1 MEVVKSTV
9 KGQILIPA
17 TLRKKYRIEKGTTL
31 RIYEEKDRIIVE
43 PLRQDQVVEGRG
55 ILKTQGR
62 ILKALLRERQEE
74 AAESPSPTAHGRAEQ
89 ST

>member
-17 TLRKKYRIEKGTTL
+17 TLRKKYRIERGTTL
-31 RIYEEKDRIIVE
+31 RIYEENDRIIVE
-43 PLRQDQVVEGRG
+43 PLIQDPVVEGRG

-62 ILKALLRERQEE
+62 ILKALLKERQEE
-74 AAESPSPTAHGRAEQ
+74 AKR
-89 ST
+89 

>member
-1 MEVVKSTV
+1 MDVIKSTV

-17 TLRKKYRIEKGTTL
+17 PLRKKYHIERGTKL
-31 RIYEEKDRIIVE
+31 RIYEENDRIIVE
-43 PLRQDQVVEGRG
+43 PLRQDPVVEGRG

-74 AAESPSPTAHGRAEQ
+74 AAR
-89 ST
+89 

>member
-1 MEVVKSTV
+1 MDVIKSTV

-17 TLRKKYRIEKGTTL
+17 PLRKKYHIERGTKL
-31 RIYEEKDRIIVE
+31 MIYEENDRIIVE
-43 PLRQDQVVEGRG
+43 PLRQDPVVEGRG

-74 AAESPSPTAHGRAEQ
+74 AAR
-89 ST
+89 

>member
-17 TLRKKYRIEKGTTL
+17 TLRKKYHIERGTTL
-31 RIYEEKDRIIVE
+31 GIYEENDRIIVE
-43 PLRQDQVVEGRG
+43 PLRQDPVVEGRG

-62 ILKALLRERQEE
+62 ILKALLRERQKE
-74 AAESPSPTAHGRAEQ
+74 AER
-89 ST
+89 

>member
-1 MEVVKSTV
+1 MKVVKATV

-17 TLRKKYRIEKGTTL
+17 ALRKKYQIERGTSL
-31 RIYEEKDRIIVE
+31 RIYEENDRIIVE
-43 PLRQDQVVEGRG
+43 PLRQDPVVEGRG

-74 AAESPSPTAHGRAEQ
+74 AER
-89 ST
+89 

>member
-17 TLRKKYRIEKGTTL
+17 ILRKKYHIEKGTIL
-31 RIYEEKDRIIVE
+31 KIYEENNRIIIE
-43 PLRQDQVVEGRG
+43 PPGQDPIVEGRG
-55 ILKTQGR
+55 MLKTQGR

-74 AAESPSPTAHGRAEQ
+74 AER
-89 ST
+89 